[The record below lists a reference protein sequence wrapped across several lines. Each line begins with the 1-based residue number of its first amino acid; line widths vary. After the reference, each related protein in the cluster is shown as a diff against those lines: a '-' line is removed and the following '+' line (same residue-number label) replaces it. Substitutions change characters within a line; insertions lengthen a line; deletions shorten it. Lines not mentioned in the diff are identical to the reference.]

1 MRSRFTK
8 IASFLLSTLSIEAG
22 PTSSIIHKIE
32 DVVIY
37 RDEKFYSAFPS
48 IVCRPDGELLV
59 AFRRAPERRKLGE
72 PSTSHTDPNSYLVM
86 VRSRDGGHNWSSTP
100 ELIFAHPFGGSQ
112 DPCMLQSRDHSILC
126 SSYGWAELRGEAAAK
141 MTNAY
146 RHGNFVFLGGYILR
160 SKDGGHSW
168 QGPIIPPPN

>member
-22 PTSSIIHKIE
+22 PTNSIIHKIE

-59 AFRRAPERRKLGE
+59 AFRRAPERRKLG
-72 PSTSHTDPNSYLVM
+72 
-86 VRSRDGGHNWSSTP
+86 
-100 ELIFAHPFGGSQ
+100 
-112 DPCMLQSRDHSILC
+112 DPCMLQLRDHSILC

-160 SKDGGHSW
+160 SKTG
-168 QGPIIPPPN
+168 